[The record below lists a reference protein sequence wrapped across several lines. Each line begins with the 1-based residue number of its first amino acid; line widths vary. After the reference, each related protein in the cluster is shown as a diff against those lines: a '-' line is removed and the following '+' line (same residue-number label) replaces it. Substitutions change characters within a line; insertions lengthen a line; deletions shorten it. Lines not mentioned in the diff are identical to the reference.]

1 MLMNYIMVP
10 LIHLFCH
17 SGSSTE
23 RSPVMNQS
31 SSLQI
36 QSLKAK
42 DSKNSSSRTTGD
54 SDLRGHVSD
63 DELQRLVTV
72 IEVSG

>member
-1 MLMNYIMVP
+1 MLMNYLMVP
-10 LIHLFCH
+10 LINLFCH

-23 RSPVMNQS
+23 KS
-31 SSLQI
+31 SDESK
-36 QSLKAK
+36 LKCT
-42 DSKNSSSRTTGD
+42 NSEFKGQRLKTAASRITGD
-54 SDLRGHVSD
+54 TDLRGHVSD